1 LPEYQLEHELCNVVR
16 DRTNPVSGTLIQTSV
31 RRDENSSRSNSIA
44 RTPIKDLLSSPVEEP
59 AAMFSLLRPR
69 DSPAEQDRQAQHALA
84 EEDIG
89 RILQVFKI
97 GDLSDDR
104 DLILSDNSLIKPAA
118 CIAAVKEEWKSSTR
132 KGISRATRLAALQRK
147 KRSITSRAENK
158 NNDALERSKSKRNLA
173 A

>member
-1 LPEYQLEHELCNVVR
+1 
-16 DRTNPVSGTLIQTSV
+16 
-31 RRDENSSRSNSIA
+31 
-44 RTPIKDLLSSPVEEP
+44 
-59 AAMFSLLRPR
+59 MFGLLRPR
-69 DSPAEQDRQAQHALA
+69 NSSAEQDRQAQHALA

-118 CIAAVKEEWKSSTR
+118 CIAAVKEEWKSSMRT
-132 KGISRATRLAALQRK
+132 GISRVTKLAALQRK
-147 KRSITSRAENK
+147 KWSITSRAENK
-158 NNDALERSKSKRNLA
+158 NNDNHTLKNSKGKRNFA